1 MLAFGLQLELCYM
14 PRPLD
19 APLDQPI
26 FSEPGITADP
36 IGFGTPHPSDSG
48 TYAQIGNL
56 LKTEVVGFPVSRVA
70 DDGLFPLADAYGA
83 RGADVVAQIEAAGRI
98 IFHAVGDTGAS
109 DVRKYTNE
117 LRVADQ
123 LSADAATTEDTNRA
137 AFFFHLGDVV
147 YNFGEAGYYYDQ
159 FYEPFRAYPAPI
171 IAIPGNHD
179 SFVLPGTAPGDEPL
193 NTFARQFCA
202 ETPIVTA
209 EAGSLHRTAMT
220 QPGVYFALGA
230 PFVRIIG
237 LFSNALE
244 DPGVISSEGGRWPA
258 VPDTQLAF
266 LAAQLNRV
274 KTEAYAGAVLIAVH
288 HPPFVYSQP
297 LGSGGVGGNHG
308 SSSDMLRDIDT
319 VCQAAGV
326 YPHAVLSAHAHCY
339 QRYTRHVTLGE
350 NAIEVP
356 FVVCGSGGHNINPLI
371 RATRGAGPGKPE
383 NGADVGYLEVDP
395 AVSVTGLTLEKYDDQ
410 NYGYLRISVDAKNL
424 RIAFHQANVGEI
436 LRSRF
441 DLVTLDI
448 ATRKLVANTSVPNT
462 PTPSSG
468 DGTIPSNGGTVP
480 TGPGTPPT
488 SPGGTPSGAGKP
500 PHHRHRH
507 HPPRVM

>member
-1 MLAFGLQLELCYM
+1 M
-14 PRPLD
+14 PRQLD

-48 TYAQIGNL
+48 TYAQIGSL
-56 LKTEVVGFPVSRVA
+56 LKTEVVGFPASRVA

-83 RGADVVAQIEAAGRI
+83 RGADVVAQIQAAGRI
-98 IFHAVGDTGAS
+98 TFHAVGDTGAS
-109 DVRKYTNE
+109 DVRKYANE

-123 LSADAATTEDTNRA
+123 LSADAVTSEASNRA

-147 YNFGEAGYYYDQ
+147 YNFGESGYYYDQ
-159 FYEPFRAYPAPI
+159 FYEPLRAYPAPI

-179 SFVLPGTAPGDEPL
+179 SFVLPGTVPGDEPL
-193 NTFARQFCA
+193 TTFARQFCA
-202 ETPIVTA
+202 ETPMITR

-220 QPGVYFALGA
+220 QPGVYFALDA
-230 PFVRIIG
+230 PFVRVIG

-266 LAAQLNRV
+266 LAAQLNRI

-288 HPPFVYSQP
+288 HPPFVYSP
-297 LGSGGVGGNHG
+297 PPGSGGAGGNHG

-319 VCQAAGV
+319 MCQAAGV

-339 QRYTRHVTLGE
+339 QRYTRHVTLGDKS
-350 NAIEVP
+350 IQVP
-356 FVVCGSGGHNINPLI
+356 FVVCGSGGHNINPLV
-371 RATRGAGPGKPE
+371 RATRGAGAGLPE

-395 AVSVTGLTLEKYDDQ
+395 AVSVTGLTLEKYDDH
-410 NYGYLRISVDAKNL
+410 NYGYLRISVDAQQL
-424 RIAFHQANVGEI
+424 RIAFHQANVGAI
-436 LRSRF
+436 VQSRF
-441 DLVTLDI
+441 DLVTVDI
-448 ATRKLVANTSVPNT
+448 ATHLLAVNTSAPAGTPKVP
-462 PTPSSG
+462 
-468 DGTIPSNGGTVP
+468 IGGGSP
-480 TGPGTPPT
+480 TGGGANL
-488 SPGGTPSGAGKP
+488 PGGA
-500 PHHRHRH
+500 PHHRHPH
-507 HPPRVM
+507 HPPRIK